1 MALTGQVAID
11 AKNTIVVDTAI
22 VPDTGS
28 FEQIVAISDD
38 CFSSGC
44 GCPVDDYIFAYHI
57 VVADRQARS
66 FTFVSEI
73 LWLGTEYGTVE
84 YAIVFPHRCS
94 RQYTGVR
101 EYFAVVADD
110 DVLVDI
116 SKRVYCYVISYF
128 GFGIDI
134 C

>member
-1 MALTGQVAID
+1 MA
-11 AKNTIVVDTAI
+11 
-22 VPDTGS
+22 
-28 FEQIVAISDD
+28 
-38 CFSSGC
+38 
-44 GCPVDDYIFAYHI
+44 
-57 VVADRQARS
+57 
-66 FTFVSEI
+66 
-73 LWLGTEYGTVE
+73 
-84 YAIVFPHRCS
+84 

-116 SKRVYCYVISYF
+116 SKRVYCYVIAYF

>member
-1 MALTGQVAID
+1 MPVRQPLFISDQLPTRQFSLIMTRPANGFAVNVALTGQVAID
-11 AKNTIVVDTAI
+11 AENTIVVDTAI
-22 VPDTGS
+22 VPDAGS
-28 FEQIVAISDD
+28 FEQIVAVSDD

-84 YAIVFPHRCS
+84 YAIVFPI
-94 RQYTGVR
+94 
-101 EYFAVVADD
+101 VVPAST
-110 DVLVDI
+110 LA
-116 SKRVYCYVISYF
+116 
-128 GFGIDI
+128 
-134 C
+134 